1 MKASLPLKISIA
13 FKHAD
18 SFFWIAMTLGIAAFL
33 CHFLLLPRLEQRYKD
48 ASEYIDMLKAE
59 PEILENRGTNT
70 QQAIT
75 AFESVLKKREEIP
88 LILEKQ
94 FEIARQYRIELGRG
108 EYRLDRDPEGGFSYY
123 RITLPVTGPYSALR
137 PYMETLLAEWP
148 GMALEQVSFSRGH
161 AGENETEA
169 VLRFAILVG
178 E

>member
-1 MKASLPLKISIA
+1 MKASLALKISIA
-13 FKHAD
+13 FKNTDPFIWVA
-18 SFFWIAMTLGIAAFL
+18 ITLCMAAFL
-33 CHFLLLPRLEQRYKD
+33 FHFLLSPALAQHYKD
-48 ASEYIDMLKAE
+48 TSEYLYMLQTE
-59 PEILENRGTNT
+59 PMVQEDRGTNT

-75 AFESVLKKREEIP
+75 AFEGVLKKRAEIP

-137 PYMETLLAEWP
+137 PYTETILAEWP

-169 VLRFAILVG
+169 VLRFAILVV